1 VRPTVTIRKALSDSK
16 LLGNALKG
24 ESWKAWRIL
33 LTSAM
38 GEKLTDD
45 ERVLFTSL
53 TGREH
58 EPLQRVDV
66 FAAAAGRRGG
76 KTRAMATASTY
87 IAGLCDHSE
96 SLAPGEKGVL
106 LCIALDQRVAKI
118 ILDYAQAM
126 FQQSPI
132 LRQLLVNRTVD
143 TLELKNGISLEV
155 RPASFRK
162 LRGPTYVAVIA
173 DELAYWYTESNYANP
188 DIEVLNAVEPGLAT
202 TGGPLL
208 LASSP
213 YAKAGVLWD
222 TYRRHYGAGGDALTL
237 VAHGSSRTFNPT
249 LPQRVVDRALEK
261 DRARASAEYLAEFR
275 ADIQGFVSI
284 EVVEACVGDYRE
296 QQHVAGTTY
305 AAFVDPSGGSEDSFT
320 LAISHRDRK
329 NDLVV
334 IDAVRE
340 RHPPFSPEQVV
351 EDFAAL
357 CKAFHITKVTGD
369 HYAGEF
375 PRELFRKHHISY
387 ELSKPTKSELFRD
400 LLPLL
405 NSRKVMLPRNDRLV
419 HQIISLERRVAAG
432 GRETIT
438 HPDRGRDDV
447 ANAVAGAAKLSRYG
461 GYDSSGVWIDNM
473 HRAFGLPATSST
485 RSGEQAR
492 TGHIDLGIPVVWTP

>member
-1 VRPTVTIRKALSDSK
+1 MRPTVTMRRSLADPK
-16 LLGNALKG
+16 LLGNALPG
-24 ESWKAWRIL
+24 DSWKPWRTL
-33 LTSAM
+33 LIAAM
-38 GEKLTDD
+38 GERLTAD
-45 ERVLFTSL
+45 ERELFIEL

-58 EPLQRVDV
+58 EPLQRVDL
-66 FAAAAGRRGG
+66 FAGVVGRRGG
-76 KTRAMATASTY
+76 KTRAIATASTF

-118 ILDYAQAM
+118 ILDYAQAL
-126 FQQSPI
+126 FEGSPI
-132 LRQLLVNRTVD
+132 LRQLIVNRTVD
-143 TLELKNGISLEV
+143 TLELRNGISLEV

-213 YAKAGVLWD
+213 YGKSGVLWN
-222 TYRRHYGAGGDALTL
+222 TYRKHYGPQGDALTL

-261 DRARASAEYLAEFR
+261 DRPRASAEYLAQFR
-275 ADIQGFVSI
+275 SDIEGFVAL

-296 QQHVAGTTY
+296 QQHVAGITY
-305 AAFVDPSGGSEDSFT
+305 RAFVDPSGGSEDSFT

-357 CKAFHITKVTGD
+357 CKAFYITKVTGD

-375 PRELFRKHHISY
+375 PRELFRKHGTWVLTRTPNRLKNLES
-387 ELSKPTKSELFRD
+387 PRRD
-400 LLPLL
+400 
-405 NSRKVMLPRNDRLV
+405 
-419 HQIISLERRVAAG
+419 AAG
-432 GRETIT
+432 ACLTC
-438 HPDRGRDDV
+438 
-447 ANAVAGAAKLSRYG
+447 
-461 GYDSSGVWIDNM
+461 
-473 HRAFGLPATSST
+473 
-485 RSGEQAR
+485 Q
-492 TGHIDLGIPVVWTP
+492 